1 MEDFGQKVRHAQVD
15 LTNVDF
21 LENNYLNVSKTK
33 GDVGDSDIDISFKS
47 TNDNYIENLGV
58 SVCNNVDFS
67 KANSV
72 NNNQNEKFIKTDS
85 LTYSDKPSVSEKDG
99 YETCI
104 DDSLSEDN
112 VQTSRKIKQISFET
126 NLKPHSDNL
135 KVQTIN
141 VKFEHDKLEVNDKE
155 DLTPTN
161 SKVDILDQFF
171 VDVSEDSVTTP
182 CTTGKFTFGS
192 AFALQ
197 NPCHISFNFWCS
209 CCF

>member
-15 LTNVDF
+15 LANVDF
-21 LENNYLNVSKTK
+21 LENNYLNVNKSK

-47 TNDNYIENLGV
+47 TNDNYIENLGNI

-67 KANSV
+67 KVNSV

-85 LTYSDKPSVSEKDG
+85 LTQSDKPSASEKDG

-112 VQTSRKIKQISFET
+112 VKLKTAPKVKQISFET
-126 NLKPHSDNL
+126 DLKPGSDNF
-135 KVQTIN
+135 KVQTSN
-141 VKFEHDKLEVNDKE
+141 VKFEHNKLEVNDNE

-171 VDVSEDSVTTP
+171 VDVSEASVKTP
-182 CTTGKFTFGS
+182 CTTGK
-192 AFALQ
+192 
-197 NPCHISFNFWCS
+197 C
-209 CCF
+209 